1 MSGHGNVVIHL
12 SVTIPPRMSKVA
24 NQPRPPKAPL
34 LSSAFNISRFEVV
47 CGFWCVYTTS
57 ITASLN
63 LTSCKIFIL
72 GTFGTI
78 IDLRHV
84 VEWTLAEGTHL
95 WTNGFTRL
103 LLYKHSL
110 AFKVDCD
117 VTGGQA
123 ESFVF
128 SSMDFLMRILWMT
141 EDAVRSSYV
150 ESVHLLLNWNEK
162 NCMIHVLVQYCTYG
176 WRFVGFWSV
185 HGHGIRIWQRH
196 MPSSTGP
203 LSSYERNYLS

>member
-1 MSGHGNVVIHL
+1 M
-12 SVTIPPRMSKVA
+12 
-24 NQPRPPKAPL
+24 
-34 LSSAFNISRFEVV
+34 

-150 ESVHLLLNWNEK
+150 ESVPSSLELEWKELYDTCTCTILYIWVK
-162 NCMIHVLVQYCTYG
+162 VCRILVSA
-176 WRFVGFWSV
+176 WSWYPY
-185 HGHGIRIWQRH
+185 WQRH